1 MGETIRSNNMPDRLE
16 RMQLKKKKKT
26 RLRGREKEKSR
37 VKSLN
42 VI

>member
-1 MGETIRSNNMPDRLE
+1 MGETIRSNNMPDKLE
-16 RMQLKKKKKT
+16 RMQLKKKKT

>member
-16 RMQLKKKKKT
+16 IMQLKKKKKT